1 MTSTAS
7 KPNFPAHVFTPP
19 TDVASQARMFV
30 AETAT
35 WFSANAL
42 RIVVALAVGAV
53 LVAALLFVQKLAQ
66 RLCRDNAALVDWKTI
81 VGRVASKTS
90 FWFLVVVAARL
101 VDGYADTPP
110 LLDKTIGFLFTVALT
125 FQAAVWLREL
135 TLGFVEHRAGMTD
148 QDHGALAS
156 ATGIIR
162 FLVSFTLFSLALVLV
177 LGNLGVNVTGLVAGL
192 GVGGIAIGL
201 AAQGIFKDLFAALAI
216 IFDRPFRKGDS
227 IKWNGISGNIEAI
240 GLKTTRI
247 RAVTGEQVVVGNA
260 YMLEKELF
268 NLARLDRRRMILS
281 IGVTYY
287 TSEDV
292 CDRIPDMLRTLVA
305 AVPKCKVVRVGMIG
319 FGDSSLDYE
328 LQFDVASSNY
338 NEVFDAR
345 SQVCLRILR
354 AFNQA
359 GIEFAF
365 PTQTTITADPSG
377 RGIMPY
383 PEATPHQDETI
394 AATDAPASPDRET
407 SDETAP

>member
-1 MTSTAS
+1 MSSTTA
-7 KPNFPAHVFTPP
+7 KPSFPAHVFTPP
-19 TDVASQARMFV
+19 TDIAGQVRLFWGETSQWLTV
-30 AETAT
+30 
-35 WFSANAL
+35 NAL
-42 RIVVALAVGAV
+42 RIVVALAIGVV

-66 RLCRDNAALVDWKTI
+66 RLCRADAELVDWKTI
-81 VGRVASKTS
+81 VGRIAAKTS
-90 FWFLVVVAARL
+90 FWFLVIIAARL
-101 VDGYADTPP
+101 VDGYADPPP

-247 RAVTGEQVVVGNA
+247 RSVTGEQVVVGNA
-260 YMLEKELF
+260 HMLEKELF
-268 NLARLDRRRMILS
+268 NLARLDRRRMILQ

-292 CDRIPDMLRTLVA
+292 CDRIPDMLRKLVA
-305 AVPKCKVVRVGMIG
+305 GVPKCKVVRVGMTG

-328 LQFDVASSNY
+328 LQFDVASANY

-345 SQVCLRILR
+345 SQVCLAILR
-354 AFNQA
+354 AFNEA
-359 GIEFAF
+359 DIEFAF

-383 PEATPHQDETI
+383 PDADPHHGEADV
-394 AATDAPASPDRET
+394 ASSAPVDGES
-407 SDETAP
+407 SNETAP

>member
-1 MTSTAS
+1 
-7 KPNFPAHVFTPP
+7 
-19 TDVASQARMFV
+19 
-30 AETAT
+30 
-35 WFSANAL
+35 
-42 RIVVALAVGAV
+42 
-53 LVAALLFVQKLAQ
+53 
-66 RLCRDNAALVDWKTI
+66 
-81 VGRVASKTS
+81 
-90 FWFLVVVAARL
+90 
-101 VDGYADTPP
+101 

-192 GVGGIAIGL
+192 G
-201 AAQGIFKDLFAALAI
+201 
-216 IFDRPFRKGDS
+216 
-227 IKWNGISGNIEAI
+227 
-240 GLKTTRI
+240 
-247 RAVTGEQVVVGNA
+247 EQVVVGNA

-328 LQFDVASSNY
+328 LQFD
-338 NEVFDAR
+338 
-345 SQVCLRILR
+345 
-354 AFNQA
+354 
-359 GIEFAF
+359 
-365 PTQTTITADPSG
+365 
-377 RGIMPY
+377 
-383 PEATPHQDETI
+383 
-394 AATDAPASPDRET
+394 
-407 SDETAP
+407 

>member
-1 MTSTAS
+1 MSSTAA
-7 KPNFPAHVFTPP
+7 KPNFPTHVFTPP
-19 TDVASQARMFV
+19 VDVAGQVRMFV
-30 AETAT
+30 TETVA

-42 RIVVALAVGAV
+42 RIAVALAIGAV

-66 RLCRDNAALVDWKTI
+66 RLCRDNAELVDWKTI
-81 VGRVASKTS
+81 VGRIAAKTS
-90 FWFLVVVAARL
+90 FWFLVIVAARL

-110 LLDKTIGFLFTVALT
+110 LLDKTIGFLSTVALT
-125 FQAAVWLREL
+125 FQAAIWLREL

-247 RAVTGEQVVVGNA
+247 RSVTGEQVVVGNA

-268 NLARLDRRRMILS
+268 NLARLDRRRMILQ

-292 CDRIPDMLRTLVA
+292 CDRIPDMLRKLVA
-305 AVPKCKVVRVGMIG
+305 AVPKCKVVRVGMTG

-345 SQVCLRILR
+345 SKVCLAILR

-359 GIEFAF
+359 AIEFAF

-383 PEATPHQDETI
+383 PEAEPHHGE
-394 AATDAPASPDRET
+394 AEVALPVERES

>member
-1 MTSTAS
+1 MPSAAAKTAL
-7 KPNFPAHVFTPP
+7 PPHVFTPP
-19 TDVASQARMFV
+19 IGLVDQGRAFV
-30 AETAT
+30 AETAQ
-35 WFSANAL
+35 WFAANGLHIA
-42 RIVVALAVGAV
+42 IALAAGIL
-53 LVAALLFVQKLAQ
+53 LVAALLFLQKLAE
-66 RLCRDNAALVDWKTI
+66 RLCRDDAALVDWRTI
-81 VGRVASKTS
+81 VGRIAARTS
-90 FWFLVVVAARL
+90 FWFLVIVAARL
-101 VDGYADTPP
+101 VDGYADAPP

-125 FQAAVWLREL
+125 FQAAIWVREL
-135 TLGFVEHRAGMTD
+135 VLGFVEHRAGMTD

-227 IKWNGISGNIEAI
+227 IKWNGISGSIEAI

-247 RAVTGEQVVVGNA
+247 RSVTGEQVVVGNA
-260 YMLEKELF
+260 HMLEKELY

-292 CDRIPDMLRTLVA
+292 CERIPDMLRTLVA
-305 AVPKCKVVRVGMIG
+305 GVPRCKVVRVGMTG

-345 SQVCLRILR
+345 SQVCLAILR

-383 PEATPHQDETI
+383 PEVRHGDANSAATPVEHEV
-394 AATDAPASPDRET
+394 